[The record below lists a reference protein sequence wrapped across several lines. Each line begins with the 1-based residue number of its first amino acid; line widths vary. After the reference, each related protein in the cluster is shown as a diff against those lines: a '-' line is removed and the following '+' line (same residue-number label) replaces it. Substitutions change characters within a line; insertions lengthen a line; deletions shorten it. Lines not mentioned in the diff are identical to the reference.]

1 MKKSLLTTSLAIITA
16 VLFTGLVIPP
26 VDTEYDWMVEGNDV
40 DAEFGF
46 WIDGGGDVNGDGYDD
61 VIIGASGMSMTL

>member
-46 WIDGGGDVNGDGYDD
+46 GSTV
-61 VIIGASGMSMTL
+61 AAM